1 MKGGKKR
8 RGKKE
13 SVKGA
18 REMFKTSQQETKK
31 CAPGREREGERE
43 EKERRRGETE
53 GITIRKCV
61 PTLFELLIF
70 HTMYSDLVSSLLD
83 AN

>member
-1 MKGGKKR
+1 ML
-8 RGKKE
+8 
-13 SVKGA
+13 
-18 REMFKTSQQETKK
+18 QEE
-31 CAPGREREGERE
+31 RERGGEGE

>member
-1 MKGGKKR
+1 ML
-8 RGKKE
+8 
-13 SVKGA
+13 
-18 REMFKTSQQETKK
+18 QEE
-31 CAPGREREGERE
+31 REREGEGE

-61 PTLFELLIF
+61 PTLFELLTF